1 MSSVRAASAFA
12 RQKSARLILA
22 AALMLP
28 ACACSSMT
36 AATGM
41 APIVGAPDIQNPA
54 VTVRVMPGDTMSVI
68 SQRHGVPINAI
79 LAANGLR
86 DPNTIRLG
94 QTLRIPASVV
104 EPSHMATLS
113 PETPA
118 QPSVAE
124 LAMRPANKIPAM
136 SQPAAESAPL
146 RPHAALP
153 AKPIKPVVDKD
164 AERELLVSA
173 RMTSLAKPQ
182 LKPQNFAVAASIAT
196 GAPKPLAKPPA
207 GGALTG
213 MGGPLITEKPKQFAA
228 VDPAK
233 PVTSETPSSAGQPDD
248 FTATNKFIWPVS
260 GRVLSSFG
268 EMENGYA
275 NDGVNIEVPEGTPVK
290 ASDHGTVIYAGNQ
303 LAGFG
308 NLLLV
313 KHSNGYV
320 TAYAHNKRL
329 LVRKGDKVRQG
340 QTIANAGRTGDVSKP
355 QVHFEIRRGD
365 KPVNPKTYIENANAN
380 ASL

>member
-1 MSSVRAASAFA
+1 MSSVRAASAYA

-28 ACACSSMT
+28 ACACSTMT
-36 AATGM
+36 AGSAM

-54 VTVRVMPGDTMSVI
+54 VTVRVMQGDTMTVI

-79 LAANGLR
+79 LAANGLSN
-86 DPNTIRLG
+86 PNNIRLG

-104 EPSHMATLS
+104 TPSSMATLS
-113 PETPA
+113 PETPS

-124 LAMRPANKIPAM
+124 AAMRPPVRIEAMAAPQAPVTPRPNTANYKPM
-136 SQPAAESAPL
+136 
-146 RPHAALP
+146 RPV
-153 AKPIKPVVDKD
+153 IDKD

-182 LKPQNFAVAASIAT
+182 LKPQQFAMASAAAT
-196 GAPKPLAKPPA
+196 GSPKPLAKPSATGPM
-207 GGALTG
+207 TG

-228 VDPAK
+228 VDPTK
-233 PVTSETPSSAGQPDD
+233 SVTSETPSGPSQPDD

-290 ASDHGTVIYAGNQ
+290 AADHGTVIYSGNQ

-320 TAYAHNKRL
+320 TAYAHNQRL

-340 QTIANAGRTGDVSKP
+340 QVIANAGRTGDVSKP